1 MTTNEKRAID
11 LAQARYGKGTT
22 IRNKMEAGKAV
33 WWVDHGQHDHAVAAG
48 SLLDLIRLLTPAS
61 TAPSM
66 GQEMKDVEDNSM
78 VSSRQAADM
87 LKVTPGAVLG
97 MLKDGRLKA
106 AGMQSGKGGRHWLFR
121 RADVEAYIGK
131 MMVRRARRAPKNPK
145 KPLVTGGA
153 ATRPDK
159 RLGRS
164 SNQLNIRNV
173 PNDLTQR
180 AEVLAA
186 RIRSKSV
193 FTEYVTASQVIRAAI
208 ERGLPLL
215 EKEHAK

>member
-1 MTTNEKRAID
+1 MTSNEKRAID

-66 GQEMKDVEDNSM
+66 GQEMKDVEENNL
-78 VSSRQAADM
+78 VNSRQAAEM
-87 LKVTPGAVLG
+87 LHVTPGAVLG
-97 MLKDGRLKA
+97 MIKDGRLKT
-106 AGMQSGKGGRHWLFR
+106 AGMQSGPGGRHWLFR
-121 RADVEAYIGK
+121 RADVESYIGK
-131 MMVRRARRAPKNPK
+131 MHVRRPRRQVRQAKAAI
-145 KPLVTGGA
+145 TGGA
-153 ATRPDK
+153 AVRPD
-159 RLGRS
+159 RRPTASRQINIDVS
-164 SNQLNIRNV
+164 SELKE
-173 PNDLTQR
+173 R
-180 AEVLAA
+180 AEDLAA
-186 RIRSKSV
+186 KIRSRSV